1 MPFGQM
7 VAPLLTSLALTVV
20 LAVVALYAL
29 YWVVR
34 KAVAHGI
41 RDARRAATPR
51 TGAEVPARA
60 G

>member
-1 MPFGQM
+1 MPFES
-7 VAPLLTSLALTVV
+7 VVPSLLTSLVLQVV
-20 LAVVALYAL
+20 LAAVALYAL

-41 RDARRAATPR
+41 RDARRVEAK
-51 TGAEVPARA
+51 VPSSA